1 MKMVKKISDK
11 GSMLMKKKFD
21 LLVAGEINPDL
32 ILSDPNLVPM
42 FGQQEILVD
51 EADLT
56 IGSSNA
62 IFACGA
68 ARLGLNPAMIGV
80 VGEDIFGSFM
90 RQSLEA
96 REVDVS
102 YVIVNSEIKT
112 GFSVILNRTTDRAIL
127 SYLGAMDALKAEDV
141 TDEILSEV
149 RHLHVASYF
158 LQTALQPGLPDLFQR
173 ARRLGVTISLDPNWD
188 PEERWEGFDELLPLI
203 DIFFPNEAELLSI
216 TRSQNVQ
223 DGISKLS
230 QLSST
235 VAVKLGSQGSI
246 VQRNDLVIRFPAIP
260 VRLADTVGAGDS
272 FDAGFVYGYLQGWSL
287 ERCTQMGIV
296 CGSLSTRDHGGTA
309 AQPFLEE
316 ALQVIKQ
323 YF

>member
-1 MKMVKKISDK
+1 M
-11 GSMLMKKKFD
+11 KKFD

-32 ILSDPNLVPM
+32 ILSDPNLEPK

-51 EADLT
+51 EAALT

-68 ARLGLNPAMIGV
+68 ARLGLNVAMIGV
-80 VGEDIFGSFM
+80 VGDDIFGSYM

-96 REVDVS
+96 REVDLS
-102 YVIVNSEIKT
+102 CVIVDSEIMT

-127 SYLGAMDALKAEDV
+127 TFLGAMDALKAEDV

-158 LQTALQPGLPDLFQR
+158 LQTSLQPGLPDLFQR

-188 PEERWEGFDELLPLI
+188 PEERWEGFDELLSLI

-216 TRSQNVQ
+216 TKSQYVQ

-230 QLSST
+230 QLTST

-246 VQRNDLVIRFPAIP
+246 VQRNVRGTRFPAIP
-260 VRLADTVGAGDS
+260 VQVADTIGAGDS
-272 FDAGFVYGYLQGWSL
+272 YDAGFVYGYLQGWSL
-287 ERCTQMGIV
+287 DRCTQMGIV
-296 CGSLSTRDHGGTA
+296 CGSLSTRDHGGTT
-309 AQPFLEE
+309 AQPVLEE
-316 ALQVIKQ
+316 ALQAIKQ
-323 YF
+323 YY